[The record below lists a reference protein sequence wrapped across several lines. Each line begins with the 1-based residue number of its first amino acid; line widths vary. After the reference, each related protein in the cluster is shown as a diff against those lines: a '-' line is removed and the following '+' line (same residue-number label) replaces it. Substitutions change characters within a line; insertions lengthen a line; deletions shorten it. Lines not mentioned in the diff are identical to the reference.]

1 VRIVGVDPGSVHT
14 GYGCIQKSGSRLRV
28 VASGVI
34 SPPARATFP
43 EKLLMVYVGLSK
55 LLKEHEPEVVAIEDL
70 FYARNARSASKLGHV
85 RGVAMLAAAEAG
97 MPVAEY
103 LPTQVKQAVVGYGRA
118 EKQQVRDMVMLLL
131 GLKSPPR
138 KLDVSDALAV
148 AICHAHLVG
157 SVETEVPSRSSKGVP
172 RSWRRYRPDQIEQ

>member
-1 VRIVGVDPGSVHT
+1 VRIVGVDPGSMHT
-14 GYGCIQKSGSRLRV
+14 GYGCIETSGSRLHIV
-28 VASGVI
+28 TSGVI
-34 SPPARATFP
+34 SPPAQGTFP
-43 EKLLMVYVGLSK
+43 EKLLLVHAGLSN
-55 LLKEHEPEVVAIEDL
+55 LLREYEPEVVAIEDL
-70 FYARNARSASKLGHV
+70 FYARNARSVSKLGHV

-131 GLKSPPR
+131 GLKTPPE
-138 KLDVSDALAV
+138 KLDTSDALAV

-157 SVETEVPSRSSKGVP
+157 TVETKVPLRSGKGVS
-172 RSWRRYRPDQIEQ
+172 RSWRRYRPDQVEQ

>member
-1 VRIVGVDPGSVHT
+1 M
-14 GYGCIQKSGSRLRV
+14 SGSRLRILT
-28 VASGVI
+28 SGVI
-34 SPPARATFP
+34 SPPAQGTFP
-43 EKLLMVYVGLSK
+43 AKLLSVHAGLSN
-55 LLKEHEPEVVAIEDL
+55 LLQEYEPEVVAIEDM

-131 GLKSPPR
+131 GLKTPPE
-138 KLDVSDALAV
+138 KLDTSDALAV
-148 AICHAHLVG
+148 AICHAHSVG
-157 SVETEVPSRSSKGVP
+157 TIETQVALRPDQSVS
-172 RSWRRYRPDQIEQ
+172 RSWRRYRPDRVKQ

>member
-1 VRIVGVDPGSVHT
+1 M
-14 GYGCIQKSGSRLRV
+14 SGSRLRILT
-28 VASGVI
+28 SGVI
-34 SPPARATFP
+34 SPPAQGTFP
-43 EKLLMVYVGLSK
+43 AKLLTVHAGLSN
-55 LLKEHEPEVVAIEDL
+55 LLQEYEPEVVAIEDL

-131 GLKSPPR
+131 GLKTPPE
-138 KLDVSDALAV
+138 KLDTSDALAV
-148 AICHAHLVG
+148 AICHAHSVG
-157 SVETEVPSRSSKGVP
+157 TMDTQVALRPDQSVS
-172 RSWRRYRPDQIEQ
+172 RSWRRYRPDRVKQ

>member
-1 VRIVGVDPGSVHT
+1 MLGG
-14 GYGCIQKSGSRLRV
+14 RLRILT
-28 VASGVI
+28 SGVI
-34 SPPARATFP
+34 SPPAQGTFP
-43 EKLLMVYVGLSK
+43 EKLLLVHAGLSK
-55 LLKEHEPEVVAIEDL
+55 LLQEYEPEVVAIEDL

-103 LPTQVKQAVVGYGRA
+103 LPTQVKQAVVGYGHA

-131 GLKSPPR
+131 GLKTPPE

-148 AICHAHLVG
+148 AICHAHSLG
-157 SVETEVPSRSSKGVP
+157 TIETQVALRSDQGVS
-172 RSWRRYRPDQIEQ
+172 RSWRRYRPDRVKQ

>member
-1 VRIVGVDPGSVHT
+1 MH
-14 GYGCIQKSGSRLRV
+14 
-28 VASGVI
+28 A
-34 SPPARATFP
+34 
-43 EKLLMVYVGLSK
+43 GLSK
-55 LLKEHEPEVVAIEDL
+55 LLQEYEPEVVAIEDL

-103 LPTQVKQAVVGYGRA
+103 LPTQVKQAVVGYGHA

-131 GLKSPPR
+131 GLKTPPE

-148 AICHAHLVG
+148 AICHAHSVG
-157 SVETEVPSRSSKGVP
+157 TIETQVALRSDQGVS
-172 RSWRRYRPDQIEQ
+172 RSWRRYRPDRVKQ

>member
-1 VRIVGVDPGSVHT
+1 M
-14 GYGCIQKSGSRLRV
+14 SGSRLRILT
-28 VASGVI
+28 SGVI
-34 SPPARATFP
+34 SPPAQGTFP
-43 EKLLMVYVGLSK
+43 AKLLTVHAGLSN
-55 LLKEHEPEVVAIEDL
+55 LLQEYEPEVVAIEDM

-131 GLKSPPR
+131 GLKTPPE
-138 KLDVSDALAV
+138 KLDTSDALAV
-148 AICHAHLVG
+148 AICHAHSVG
-157 SVETEVPSRSSKGVP
+157 TMETQVALRPDQSVP
-172 RSWRRYRPDQIEQ
+172 RSWRRYRPDRVKQ

>member
-1 VRIVGVDPGSVHT
+1 M
-14 GYGCIQKSGSRLRV
+14 SGNRLRILT
-28 VASGVI
+28 SGVI
-34 SPPARATFP
+34 SPPAQGTFP
-43 EKLLMVYVGLSK
+43 AKLLTVHAGLSN
-55 LLKEHEPEVVAIEDL
+55 LLQEYEPEVVAIEDL

-131 GLKSPPR
+131 GLKTPPE
-138 KLDVSDALAV
+138 KLDTSDALAV
-148 AICHAHLVG
+148 AICHAHSVG
-157 SVETEVPSRSSKGVP
+157 TIETQVALRPDQSVS
-172 RSWRRYRPDQIEQ
+172 RSWRRYRPDRVKQ

>member
-1 VRIVGVDPGSVHT
+1 MIIFGVDPGSMHT
-14 GYGCIQKSGSRLRV
+14 GYGCIQMSGSRLRV
-28 VASGVI
+28 LTSGVI
-34 SPPARATFP
+34 SPPAQETFSG
-43 EKLLMVYVGLSK
+43 KLLSVYVGLSK
-55 LLKEHEPEVVAIEDL
+55 LLKEHEPEVVAVEDL

-85 RGVAMLAAAEAG
+85 RGVVMLAAAEAG

-131 GLKSPPR
+131 GLNSPPE

-148 AICHAHLVG
+148 AICHAHSVG
-157 SVETEVPSRSSKGVP
+157 TVETQVTVRPSQGVS
-172 RSWRRYRPDQIEQ
+172 RSWRRYRPDQTKQ

>member
-1 VRIVGVDPGSVHT
+1 M
-14 GYGCIQKSGSRLRV
+14 SGSRLHILT
-28 VASGVI
+28 SGVI
-34 SPPARATFP
+34 SPSAQGTFP
-43 EKLLMVYVGLSK
+43 EKLLSVHSGLSN
-55 LLKEHEPEVVAIEDL
+55 LLQEYEPEVVAIEDL

-131 GLKSPPR
+131 GLKTPPG
-138 KLDVSDALAV
+138 KLDTSDALAV
-148 AICHAHLVG
+148 AICHAHSVG
-157 SVETEVPSRSSKGVP
+157 TMESQVVLRPDQGVS
-172 RSWRRYRPDQIEQ
+172 RSWRRYRPDRVKR